1 MITEDITQ
9 IKPEDI
15 DISLIR
21 IDCRRWFQKTY
32 GNTYHSVRIYHN
44 GELLAHNPFQYG
56 YGDQCLQTAFDLL
69 RALNVYSDLRFDW
82 GGYVDFNQFRED
94 VRYNHTI
101 TDGLKRDL

>member
-15 DISLIR
+15 DIANIR

-44 GELLAHNPFQYG
+44 GELIAHNPFQYG

-69 RALNVYSDLRFDW
+69 RALKLYSDARHDW

-94 VRYNHTI
+94 VKYNYTI

>member
-1 MITEDITQ
+1 MEIEDITQ
-9 IKPEDI
+9 INPEDI
-15 DISLIR
+15 DISLIS

-44 GELLAHNPFQYG
+44 GELIAHEPFLYG
-56 YGDQCLQTAFDLL
+56 YDDMCLQSAFQML

-94 VRYNHTI
+94 VRNNYTI